1 MSVLLQRGGNVSLN
15 PQAQRVAVA
24 IGWDARSTSGAEID
38 LDTSAFMLGG
48 DGQVPSDEHFIFF
61 NQPTSPDGAIRHLG
75 NNTTGLGAGDDEV
88 IDIEL
93 LRVGSHVEKVVFT
106 VTIYEAEARRQHF
119 GMVRNAF
126 IRLVNRANGQE
137 LARYNLREQFQSETA
152 MIFGELYRHRGKW
165 KFRAIGQG
173 FSGGLT
179 AMANYFGVN
188 IGEEAP
194 PPPPASPTARFE
206 QPTRKIS
213 GLPSPA
219 PYRAAQGQ
227 RGGTPS
233 FRQRET
239 PVTERWEEPP
249 RQMRGG
255 LNYQLLYPGPF
266 ATLKVWLN
274 QGESMKAESDAMVAM
289 SNTID
294 VEGKLDGG
302 ILSGLARKFL
312 TGEKLFF
319 QELVARR
326 GPGEVLLAHAIPGD
340 IKMIEMDG
348 SQDYILQKDGFF
360 ASSGSL
366 NISTKMQNLAR
377 GLFSGEGFF
386 VMKASGQGILF
397 VSSYGA
403 IHEIDIPPGEE
414 MIIDNGH
421 LVAWP
426 DGMEYKIEKA
436 TSGWI
441 SSFTSGE
448 AIVCRF
454 RGPGRVLIQT
464 RNPQG
469 FGSWLLQFLP
479 TGGHGGGSSGSGGV
493 GNLFNN
499 LL

>member
-1 MSVLLQRGGNVSLN
+1 M
-15 PQAQRVAVA
+15 
-24 IGWDARSTSGAEID
+24 
-38 LDTSAFMLGG
+38 
-48 DGQVPSDEHFIFF
+48 
-61 NQPTSPDGAIRHLG
+61 
-75 NNTTGLGAGDDEV
+75 
-88 IDIEL
+88 
-93 LRVGSHVEKVVFT
+93 
-106 VTIYEAEARRQHF
+106 
-119 GMVRNAF
+119 
-126 IRLVNRANGQE
+126 
-137 LARYNLREQFQSETA
+137 
-152 MIFGELYRHRGKW
+152 
-165 KFRAIGQG
+165 
-173 FSGGLT
+173 
-179 AMANYFGVN
+179 
-188 IGEEAP
+188 
-194 PPPPASPTARFE
+194 
-206 QPTRKIS
+206 
-213 GLPSPA
+213 
-219 PYRAAQGQ
+219 
-227 RGGTPS
+227 
-233 FRQRET
+233 
-239 PVTERWEEPP
+239 
-249 RQMRGG
+249 
-255 LNYQLLYPGPF
+255 NYQLLYPGPF

-302 ILSGLARKFL
+302 ILGGLARRFL

-326 GPGEVLLAHAIPGD
+326 GPGEILLAHAIPGD
-340 IKMIEMDG
+340 IKVIEMDG

-366 NISTKMQNLAR
+366 KISTKMQNLAR

-403 IHEIDIPPGEE
+403 IHEIDIPAGEE

-479 TGGHGGGSSGSGGV
+479 VGGNRGGGGGGV
-493 GNLFNN
+493 GNLLDN